1 MTRTAETGPTAAQQR
16 IALFLPNLGGGGAER
31 VTLNLTR
38 GLRTYGHAVDLV
50 LVDASGAYRN
60 AVPEGVGIVELGGG
74 RTRAALPALA
84 RYLRRARPIGLLSA
98 LNHANVIA
106 VWAAAIARYRG
117 RVLVAEHSEF
127 LPAAPTLWMRAF
139 TASMRLSYGRA
150 ARVIAVSHGVKRS
163 LVEIAGVPAEHIEVI
178 YNPVIGP
185 DLQSRDRQRPP
196 ALPADGV
203 ANIVAVG
210 RLVREKDFANLLRAF
225 ALLRAQRTARLVVL
239 GEGPERGALEAL
251 RNGLGLHRDVALPG
265 FVDNA
270 YDFLAHADLVAL
282 SSVQEGLPTVL
293 IEALAL
299 GAPVVSTDC
308 PSGPSEIL
316 AEGAYG
322 TLVPVGDAPALA
334 AAMLAVLETPPPT
347 VPATWLEQFT
357 ERASVGRYL
366 RAFGLSNEYGDGA
379 SGGADGG

>member
-1 MTRTAETGPTAAQQR
+1 MNRTEVTGTAVAQPR
-16 IALFLPNLGGGGAER
+16 LALFLPNLGGGGAER
-31 VTLNLTR
+31 VTLNLAR
-38 GLRTYGHAVDLV
+38 GLHTSGHAVDLV
-50 LVDASGAYRN
+50 LVDASGAYRD
-60 AVPEGVGIVELGGG
+60 AVPEGVRIVELGGG
-74 RTRAALPALA
+74 RTRAALPALV
-84 RYLRRARPIGLLSA
+84 RYLRRTRPIGLLSA

-106 VWAAAIARYRG
+106 VWAASIAGYRG
-117 RVLVAEHSEF
+117 RVLVAEHSEL

-139 TASMRLSYGRA
+139 TASMRLSYVRA

-185 DLQSRDRQRPP
+185 DLRSRDRPRPT
-196 ALPADGV
+196 ALPSDGV

-225 ALLRAQRTARLVVL
+225 ALLRAQRAARLMIL

-251 RNGLGLHRDVALPG
+251 RTSLGLHRDVVLPG
-265 FVDNA
+265 FVANA
-270 YDFLAHADLVAL
+270 YDYLAHADLVAL

-322 TLVPVGDAPALA
+322 TLVPVGDSPALA
-334 AAMLAVLETPPPT
+334 AAMLAALETPPPT
-347 VPATWLEQFT
+347 IPATWLEQFT
-357 ERASVGRYL
+357 EEASVGRYL
-366 RAFGLSNEYGDGA
+366 RAFGFGNEYGDG
-379 SGGADGG
+379 SS